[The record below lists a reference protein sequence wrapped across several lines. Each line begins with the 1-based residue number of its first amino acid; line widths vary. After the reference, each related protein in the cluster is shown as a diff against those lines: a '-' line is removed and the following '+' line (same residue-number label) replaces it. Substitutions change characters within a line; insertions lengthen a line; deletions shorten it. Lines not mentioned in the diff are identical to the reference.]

1 MRIEVELREIIGDES
16 DEATISSW
24 FVEEDDEVEE
34 GETLVE
40 LTAEGNTFNVP
51 APASGRLVEIVA
63 QEGDVVRVGD
73 VLAVIDTEEAEEAE
87 EEY

>member
-1 MRIEVELREIIGDES
+1 MRIEVELDEIHGEDS

-34 GETLVE
+34 GETLLE
-40 LTAEGNTFNVP
+40 LTADETTFSIH
-51 APASGRLVEIVA
+51 APATGKLVEIVA

-73 VLAVIDTEEAEEAE
+73 VLAIIETEEAEESE

>member
-1 MRIEVELREIIGDES
+1 MRIEVELAEIVGDKA

-40 LTAEGNTFNVP
+40 LTADEHTFSIS

-63 QEGDVVRVGD
+63 QEGDVVQVGD
-73 VLAVIDTEEAEEAE
+73 VLAVLETEEEEE